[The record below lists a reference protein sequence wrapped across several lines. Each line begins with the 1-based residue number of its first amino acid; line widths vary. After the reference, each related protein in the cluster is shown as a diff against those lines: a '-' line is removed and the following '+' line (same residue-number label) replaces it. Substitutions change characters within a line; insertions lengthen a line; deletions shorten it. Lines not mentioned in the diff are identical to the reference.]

1 MLAWLGNA
9 PDRAPR
15 LNLPRAPEQRLQPG
29 FYSRYRMAGGRTW
42 HGICQ
47 VVVVA
52 IRTMWR
58 GAHSGLPPSR
68 YWRRSIPHQVQTSV
82 SKSKLWPPAHR
93 SSAYHRPR
101 RKDRIT
107 LAAQESSP
115 IRRIEGD
122 FATQW
127 RRNLDVRSQS
137 SVSISNA
144 IITLRHR
151 QRSGPRRFPQW
162 HLAKEALA
170 SPRYFIL
177 LAPPCLLRSCDC

>member
-1 MLAWLGNA
+1 MAGPAVKPITA
-9 PDRAPR
+9 PATAPTGPERQLLTEPAR
-15 LNLPRAPEQRLQPG
+15 LHLPRAPEQAHMRVQMIAPLRLQQGVSLSYYP
-29 FYSRYRMAGGRTW
+29 MAGGRTW
-42 HGICQ
+42 LGICQ

-58 GAHSGLPPSR
+58 GTHSGLPASR
-68 YWRRSIPHQVQTSV
+68 YRRRSIPHQVQTSV

-107 LAAQESSP
+107 LAVQESSP

-127 RRNLDVRSQS
+127 RQIKTFARLWANGEGRVIALSQ
-137 SVSISNA
+137 NDGG
-144 IITLRHR
+144 LREGR
-151 QRSGPRRFPQW
+151 
-162 HLAKEALA
+162 
-170 SPRYFIL
+170 
-177 LAPPCLLRSCDC
+177 